1 MEVAARPR
9 PVKRAL
15 LNYRVVS
22 QAALHIILTLIAL
35 SCFVPFIWLV
45 TASFKTYRELV
56 SSRAIFPKEWTLVNY
71 EQMIGMTNFVQAFIN
86 SIYLAV
92 ATTLAVELTS
102 VFMGYVFSKYH
113 FPGKELFFTIL
124 LSTMMVPFTVVMV
137 PLYLTMANLHLLD
150 SLHGILITSFWST
163 FGIFMMRQ
171 YMESIPGDL
180 IDAAR
185 IDGASEF
192 RILFRLVVPLAAAP
206 MGALAVFTFLG
217 SWDSLMWPMIVLRSR
232 DLHTL
237 PLLLNMLR
245 GMWWTR
251 YEIWAAGSM
260 LTVAP
265 VMIIYAF
272 ASKYFI
278 RGIAMTGLKA

>member
-1 MEVAARPR
+1 M
-9 PVKRAL
+9 L
-15 LNYRVVS
+15 S
-22 QAALHIILTLIAL
+22 QAALHVLLTLIAL

-56 SSRAIFPKEWTLVNY
+56 SSRAIFPKEWTLANY
-71 EQMIGMTNFVQAFIN
+71 EQMIGMTNFLSAFRN
-86 SIYLAV
+86 STYLAV
-92 ATTLAVELTS
+92 TQTIAVVFTS
-102 VFMGYVFSKYH
+102 VYMGYIFSKYN
-113 FPGKELFFTIL
+113 FPAKELFFTIL

-137 PLYLTMANLHLLD
+137 PLYLTMSNLQLLD
-150 SLHGILITSFWST
+150 SLNGILITSLWST

-192 RILFRLVVPLAAAP
+192 RILFRLIVPLAAAP
-206 MGALAVFTFLG
+206 MGALAVFNFLG

-232 DLHTL
+232 DLATL
-237 PLLLNMLR
+237 PILLNMLR

-265 VMIIYAF
+265 VMILYSF
-272 ASKYFI
+272 ASKFFI
-278 RGIAMTGLKA
+278 KGIAMTGLKA